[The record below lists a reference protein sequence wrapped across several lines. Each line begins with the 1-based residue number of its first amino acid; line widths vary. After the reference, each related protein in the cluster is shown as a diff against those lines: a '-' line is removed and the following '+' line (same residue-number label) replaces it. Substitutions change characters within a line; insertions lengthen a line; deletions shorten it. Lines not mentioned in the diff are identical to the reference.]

1 MTVDPELVALL
12 VCPETKRALRL
23 ATAAEL
29 GAVNAR
35 VRDGSLRNRGG
46 ARVERELGEAL
57 VREDGRVLFPVEDG
71 IPAMLI
77 EESIELE
84 G

>member
-1 MTVDPELVALL
+1 MFPFSVDLMRRDAACEIAREPQAAITEQ
-12 VCPETKRALRL
+12 RAI
-23 ATAAEL
+23 
-29 GAVNAR
+29 
-35 VRDGSLRNRGG
+35 GG
-46 ARVERELGEAL
+46 MSQLGEAL

-77 EESIELE
+77 EESIELP